1 MVETVHEAVEVESI
15 DEEIAE
21 NQHVR
26 IEVTSASDSDS
37 LHLPEGDDDSEPEVP
52 SGPRPKRLSDLN
64 LKEKTIP
71 MPNASSLF
79 CLGNNNVFRKA
90 AHKIGTAF
98 FLEKK
103 LRFDWQFEKRWAKV
117 NLNVFTNII
126 LACIVFSSIT
136 LAIEDPIDEHRNA
149 VVNLIKAFVSLQFT
163 TAAIKSQEWSA
174 TSLRLLLHDD
184 FHRWNCAQS
193 YQLRC
198 YMP

>member
-1 MVETVHEAVEVESI
+1 MVHEVQETVEVESI

-79 CLGNNNVFRKA
+79 FLGTNNAFRKA
-90 AHKIGTAF
+90 AHKIGT
-98 FLEKK
+98 
-103 LRFDWQFEKRWAKV
+103 RFVIFHPTTGFWLSKTTALVDNWINEKRRYSEFKCLHKYYPCLYCILLYHTSHWRSYWWA
-117 NLNVFTNII
+117 
-126 LACIVFSSIT
+126 
-136 LAIEDPIDEHRNA
+136 
-149 VVNLIKAFVSLQFT
+149 
-163 TAAIKSQEWSA
+163 
-174 TSLRLLLHDD
+174 
-184 FHRWNCAQS
+184 
-193 YQLRC
+193 
-198 YMP
+198 

>member
-1 MVETVHEAVEVESI
+1 MVHEVQETVEVESI

-79 CLGNNNVFRKA
+79 FLGTNNAFRKA
-90 AHKIGTAF
+90 AHKIGTRF
-98 FLEKK
+98 VI
-103 LRFDWQFEKRWAKV
+103 LRVGYMIIWGFRGSITV
-117 NLNVFTNII
+117 NLVWVGVFTSHMYTN
-126 LACIVFSSIT
+126 
-136 LAIEDPIDEHRNA
+136 
-149 VVNLIKAFVSLQFT
+149 
-163 TAAIKSQEWSA
+163 
-174 TSLRLLLHDD
+174 
-184 FHRWNCAQS
+184 
-193 YQLRC
+193 
-198 YMP
+198 

>member
-1 MVETVHEAVEVESI
+1 MVHEVQETVEVESI

-79 CLGNNNVFRKA
+79 FLGTNNAFRKA
-90 AHKIGTAF
+90 AHKIGT
-98 FLEKK
+98 
-103 LRFDWQFEKRWAKV
+103 RFVIFNPKTGFRLSKTA
-117 NLNVFTNII
+117 
-126 LACIVFSSIT
+126 
-136 LAIEDPIDEHRNA
+136 A
-149 VVNLIKAFVSLQFT
+149 VVDK
-163 TAAIKSQEWSA
+163 
-174 TSLRLLLHDD
+174 
-184 FHRWNCAQS
+184 
-193 YQLRC
+193 
-198 YMP
+198 